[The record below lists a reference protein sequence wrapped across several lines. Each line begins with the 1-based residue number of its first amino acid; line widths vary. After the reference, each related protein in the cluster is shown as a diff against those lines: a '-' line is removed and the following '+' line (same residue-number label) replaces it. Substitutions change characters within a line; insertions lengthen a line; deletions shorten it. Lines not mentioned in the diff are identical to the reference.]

1 MQSALQALS
10 ISNLPVPCKKTSKFL
25 DPSFLFL
32 TLCNYVRALV
42 LAGIA
47 LIFFIVASMGLC
59 FGFVLETVLIIQVF
73 VTAEQRL
80 HRVKA
85 FAASHPT
92 PPASRL
98 GVHKKLG
105 GDTAGTAD
113 PN

>member
-1 MQSALQALS
+1 M
-10 ISNLPVPCKKTSKFL
+10 
-25 DPSFLFL
+25 
-32 TLCNYVRALV
+32 LV
-42 LAGIA
+42 LAGIE
-47 LIFFIVASMGLC
+47 LIFFTVASMGLC
-59 FGFVLETVLIIQVF
+59 FGFVLETGLIIQGCLVI
-73 VTAEQRL
+73 AEQCL

-85 FAASHPT
+85 FSASHPT